1 MESMTEATGFE
12 SHTVSCYR
20 MTVWSDAVTVTIRKQ
35 SVDRLARQLAAMR
48 GVTITRA
55 VEGALEAAVIAETRN
70 ETAGE
75 VAERILARRGIFIQP
90 GGKPVPQSAYH
101 DLDHDLIG
109 EDG

>member
-1 MESMTEATGFE
+1 M
-12 SHTVSCYR
+12 
-20 MTVWSDAVTVTIRKQ
+20 TVTIRKQ
-35 SVDRLARQLAAMR
+35 SVDRLARRLATMR

-55 VEGALEAAVIAETRN
+55 VEGALEAAVIAESGK
-70 ETAGE
+70 ETPGE
-75 VAERILARRGIFIQP
+75 VAERILARRGIVVGP